1 MKKRKADSRIPRTRA
16 AIRKAYLGLLG
27 QKEASEITVTD
38 IAQEAAL
45 DRKTIYNYY
54 ASPAAIL
61 EELEDDLVHTVGN
74 AVSNT
79 AYLSGGDDP
88 FGFLQAVINAFNA
101 NDDLTTPLL
110 KKNKSS
116 RVLDKLAAMVS
127 VRFGASLEKRIKPS
141 KKRYAKLYAEF
152 LTSGIVSVY
161 RDWIE
166 AGMQQS
172 LEEISK
178 QVTLLVRGGMT
189 SFIV

>member
-79 AYLSGGDDP
+79 AYLSGGGDP
-88 FGFLQAVINAFNA
+88 FGFLQAVTNAFNA

>member
-1 MKKRKADSRIPRTRA
+1 M
-16 AIRKAYLGLLG
+16 
-27 QKEASEITVTD
+27 
-38 IAQEAAL
+38 
-45 DRKTIYNYY
+45 
-54 ASPAAIL
+54 
-61 EELEDDLVHTVGN
+61 
-74 AVSNT
+74 
-79 AYLSGGDDP
+79 
-88 FGFLQAVINAFNA
+88 QAVTNAFNA